1 MPRAED
7 VFDAL
12 KYRVVVDAAGT
23 RRYYN
28 DAGQLHRKNGPAVEW
43 SDGGREWYQNGQ
55 PHRIGGPAIALAH
68 GETRWCL
75 YGVEYSKYSYEQQ
88 LATLG
93 L

>member
-1 MPRAED
+1 MTAEQD
-7 VFDAL
+7 VYEAL
-12 KYRVVVDAAGT
+12 ALIIKVD
-23 RRYYN
+23 
-28 DAGQLHRKNGPAVEW
+28 KN
-43 SDGGREWYQNGQ
+43 GGREYRNSAGWL
-55 PHRIGGPAIALAH
+55 HRVLGPAIALAH

>member
-1 MPRAED
+1 MTTEEEVYA
-7 VFDAL
+7 AL

-28 DAGQLHRKNGPAVEW
+28 AAGQLHREDGPAVETTIFKK
-43 SDGGREWYQNGQ
+43 WYQNGQ